1 MWIIFRKYEEM
12 LYYHIKLEKNQNVKS
27 FHVMHKHN
35 YAKIHI
41 EKCQERNTPDF
52 NADLNNTIS
61 INE

>member
-52 NADLNNTIS
+52 NADFL
-61 INE
+61 